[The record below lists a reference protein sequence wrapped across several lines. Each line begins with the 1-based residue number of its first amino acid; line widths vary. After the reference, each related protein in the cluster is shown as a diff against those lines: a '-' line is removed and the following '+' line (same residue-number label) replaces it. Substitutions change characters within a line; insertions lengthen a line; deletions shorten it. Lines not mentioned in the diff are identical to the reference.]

1 MSAFRRSLIALSV
14 VGLAEVMWRRSKAR
28 ATTRRLLT
36 RIQGEYKE
44 MPGHALTVRQAARL
58 WQLPPSRCQTLLQ
71 ILVDENILQV
81 MRGNRYILRSS

>member
-1 MSAFRRSLIALSV
+1 
-14 VGLAEVMWRRSKAR
+14 
-28 ATTRRLLT
+28 
-36 RIQGEYKE
+36 